1 MTAVFEAFSQRHG
14 SGGAFLYH
22 KRPQHFR
29 RMILICTTENG
40 ESRGDPRTSRLQNSL
55 RLLMIV
61 WWSGALKTSFELW
74 AHPSAFLARTFEDQW
89 RVLAFL
95 RGSGAFEAF
104 KTCETSADYHSIQ
117 PTSMSVILG
126 ILESWSPWIAHL
138 VPISQRHAPVGP

>member
-74 AHPSAFLARTFEDQW
+74 AHPSAFLFRTFKVSSSCPFPPCVCSS
-89 RVLAFL
+89 RGRNGAL
-95 RGSGAFEAF
+95 RPTGRCVQRWVGNPRSGGAYSTLCIGRAAGKF
-104 KTCETSADYHSIQ
+104 
-117 PTSMSVILG
+117 G
-126 ILESWSPWIAHL
+126 
-138 VPISQRHAPVGP
+138 G